1 MKRFRTISVLLVS
14 LLVLSVVI
22 LPNSPKAE
30 ALQEPT
36 YKNDVPALAPK
47 SDFLYRT
54 QNNRIFITKYIGTN
68 EKIIIPETI
77 DNLPVFAVTS
87 KAFADS
93 GITYIK
99 LPAALGNLA
108 SNAFNECDT
117 LLRIDVDDSNPYF
130 CSVDGVVYS
139 KDRTILKVFP
149 AGRGGDFTIPNG
161 VTTVSNFA
169 FYRCYQVENINMY
182 NTVTSIGERAFS
194 FCWNLRSVRFSD
206 NLETIGALAFSHCD
220 DLTEL
225 RLPKS
230 IKSIG
235 TDAFLGK
242 INSND
247 SSKEYYLIDGVYA
260 LKGSYPARYIKSLGL
275 NYINSSPTIT
285 NVKAGVTITDIENVI
300 PAGTE
305 LKVDVHPLSSVDAD
319 FSDLKY
325 TEGYVLD
332 IYLSKNGSV
341 YVPTGEFKINFDNSS
356 KNLIPTA
363 TKVFSSRVGDV
374 EILTNQP
381 DLKST
386 TFETDTLG
394 TYVVLLSND
403 FSLKGDANGDGA
415 VTLTDAR
422 IALLASA
429 NIVKLT
435 DEQIKTCD
443 FVTAGADKNVI
454 TTADTRAILRT
465 AAGIK

>member
-30 ALQEPT
+30 ALQEQT

-54 QNNRIFITKYIGTN
+54 QNNKIFITKYIGTN

-139 KDRTILKVFP
+139 KDRTILKAFP

-260 LKGSYPARYIKSLGL
+260 LKGSYPARYIRSLGL
-275 NYINSSPTIT
+275 NYINSSPTLT

-341 YVPTGEFKINFDNSS
+341 SVPTGEFRINFDNSS

-363 TKVFSSRVGDV
+363 TKVFTTKVGDV

-394 TYVVLLSND
+394 TYIVLLSND

>member
-1 MKRFRTISVLLVS
+1 MKRFKIISVLLVS

-22 LPNSPKAE
+22 LPNAPKAE
-30 ALQEPT
+30 ALQET
-36 YKNDVPALAPK
+36 AYKNDVPALAPQ
-47 SDFLYRT
+47 SDFNYRT
-54 QNNRIFITKYIGTN
+54 QNNRIFISKYIGTD

-77 DNLPVFAVTS
+77 DNLPVFAIS
-87 KAFADS
+87 AKAFAETNV
-93 GITYIK
+93 TYVK
-99 LPAALGNLA
+99 LPSSLATLA

-117 LLRIDVDDSNPYF
+117 LLRIDVDDNNPYY

-139 KDRTILKVFP
+139 KDRTVLKVFP
-149 AGRGGDFTIPNG
+149 AGRSGDFTIPNG
-161 VTTVSNFA
+161 VSTVSNFA
-169 FYRCYQVENINMY
+169 FYRCYQLENINMY

-194 FCWNLRSVRFSD
+194 FCWNLKSVRFSD
-206 NLETIGALAFSHCD
+206 KLETIGALAFSHCN
-220 DLTEL
+220 DLTEIH
-225 RLPKS
+225 LPKS

-247 SSKEYYLIDGVYA
+247 SSKEYYFVDGIYA
-260 LKGSYPARYIKSLGL
+260 LKGSYPAKYIKSIGL
-275 NYINSSPTIT
+275 EYINSSPTLT
-285 NVKAGVTITDIENVI
+285 NVKAGVTITDVENVI
-300 PAGTE
+300 PDGTE
-305 LKVDVHPLSSVDAD
+305 LKVDVHPLSSANAD
-319 FSDLKY
+319 FSDLNY

-341 YVPTGEFKINFDNSS
+341 SVPTGVFEINFDNSS
-356 KNLIPTA
+356 KALIPTA
-363 TKVFSSRVGDV
+363 TRVFSSRVGDI

-381 DLKST
+381 DLKSAT
-386 TFETDTLG
+386 YETDTLG
-394 TYVVLLSND
+394 TYIVLLSND

-415 VTLTDAR
+415 ITLTDAR

-435 DEQIKTCD
+435 DEQVKTCD
-443 FVTAGADKNVI
+443 FITTGADKNVI

>member
-1 MKRFRTISVLLVS
+1 
-14 LLVLSVVI
+14 
-22 LPNSPKAE
+22 
-30 ALQEPT
+30 
-36 YKNDVPALAPK
+36 
-47 SDFLYRT
+47 
-54 QNNRIFITKYIGTN
+54 
-68 EKIIIPETI
+68 
-77 DNLPVFAVTS
+77 
-87 KAFADS
+87 
-93 GITYIK
+93 
-99 LPAALGNLA
+99 
-108 SNAFNECDT
+108 
-117 LLRIDVDDSNPYF
+117 
-130 CSVDGVVYS
+130 
-139 KDRTILKVFP
+139 
-149 AGRGGDFTIPNG
+149 
-161 VTTVSNFA
+161 
-169 FYRCYQVENINMY
+169 MY
-182 NTVTSIGERAFS
+182 NTFTSIGERAFS

-394 TYVVLLSND
+394 TYIVLLSND

>member
-1 MKRFRTISVLLVS
+1 MKRFKIISVLLVS
-14 LLVLSVVI
+14 ILVLSLVI

-30 ALQEPT
+30 ALEET
-36 YKNDVPALAPK
+36 VYKNDVPVLAQK
-47 SDFLYRT
+47 SDFNYRV
-54 QNNRIFITKYIGTN
+54 QNNRIVITQYLGTN

-77 DNLPVFAVTS
+77 DNLPVFAVTA
-87 KAFADS
+87 KAFSDS
-93 GITYIK
+93 NITYIK
-99 LPAALGNLA
+99 LPSTLGTLA
-108 SNAFNECDT
+108 SNAFNECDS
-117 LLRIDVDDSNPYF
+117 LLRIDIADANPYY

-139 KDRTILKVFP
+139 KDRTTLKAFP
-149 AGRGGDFTIPNG
+149 AGRSGDFTIPNG
-161 VTTVSNFA
+161 VTTVANFA
-169 FYRCYQVENINMY
+169 FYRCYQLENVNMY

-235 TDAFLGK
+235 SDAFLGK
-242 INSND
+242 INSDN

-260 LKGSYPARYIKSLGL
+260 LKGSYAARYIKSLGL
-275 NYINSSPTIT
+275 NYINSSPTLT
-285 NVKAGVTITDIENVI
+285 NVKAGVTITDVENVI

-305 LKVDVHPLSSVDAD
+305 LKVDVHPLSSIDAD
-319 FSDLKY
+319 FSSLKY
-325 TEGYVLD
+325 SDGYVLD

-341 YVPTGEFKINFDNSS
+341 SVPTGNFKINFDGSS
-356 KNLIPTA
+356 KTLIPTA

-374 EILTNQP
+374 ELLTNQP
-381 DLKST
+381 DLKSA

-394 TYVVLLSND
+394 TYVVLTSDD
-403 FSLKGDANGDGA
+403 FSLKGDANGDG
-415 VTLTDAR
+415 VVNLNDAR

-435 DEQIKTCD
+435 DEQLKTCD
-443 FVTAGADKNVI
+443 FVTTGKDKNVI
-454 TTADTRAILRT
+454 TTADTRAILRSV
-465 AAGIK
+465 AGIK

>member
-1 MKRFRTISVLLVS
+1 MKSFKIISALLVS

-30 ALQEPT
+30 ALQEPV
-36 YKNDVPALAPK
+36 YRNDVPALAPK
-47 SDFLYRT
+47 SDFNYRT
-54 QNNRIFITKYIGTN
+54 QNNRVFITKYTGTN

-77 DNLPVFAVTS
+77 DNLPVFAVAA
-87 KAFADS
+87 KAFAETTV
-93 GITYIK
+93 TYVK
-99 LPAALGNLA
+99 LPASLGTLA

-117 LLRIDVDDSNPYF
+117 LLRIDIDDNNPYY
-130 CSVDGVVYS
+130 CSVDGIVYS

-161 VTTVSNFA
+161 VTSISNFA
-169 FYRCYQVENINMY
+169 FYRCYQLENINMY

-206 NLETIGALAFSHCD
+206 RLETIGALAFSHCD

-247 SSKEYYLIDGVYA
+247 STKEYYLVDGVYA
-260 LKGSYPARYIKSLGL
+260 LKGSYVAKYIKSLGL
-275 NYINSSPTIT
+275 NYINSSPTLT
-285 NVKAGVTITDIENVI
+285 NVKAGVTITDINNVI
-300 PAGTE
+300 PDGTE
-305 LKVDVHPLSSVDAD
+305 LKVDVHPLSSANAD
-319 FSDLKY
+319 FSDLNY

-341 YVPTGEFKINFDNSS
+341 SVPTAVFEINFDNSS
-356 KNLIPTA
+356 NALIPTA
-363 TKVFSSRVGDV
+363 TRVFSSRVGDI
-374 EILTNQP
+374 ELLTNQP
-381 DLKST
+381 DLKSAT
-386 TFETDTLG
+386 YETDTLG
-394 TYVVLLSND
+394 TYIVLLSND

-435 DEQIKTCD
+435 DEQIKACD
-443 FVTAGADKNVI
+443 FVTTGTNKNVI

>member
-1 MKRFRTISVLLVS
+1 MKSFKIISALLVS

-30 ALQEPT
+30 ALQEPV
-36 YKNDVPALAPK
+36 YRNDVPALAPK

-54 QNNRIFITKYIGTN
+54 QNNKIYITQYLGTN

-77 DNLPVFAVTS
+77 DNLPVFTITS
-87 KAFADS
+87 KAFAETNV
-93 GITYIK
+93 TYVK
-99 LPAALGNLA
+99 LPASLGNLA
-108 SNAFNECDT
+108 SNVFNECDT
-117 LLRIDVDDSNPYF
+117 LLRIDVDDNNPYF

-139 KDRTILKVFP
+139 KDRTILKTFP

-161 VTTVSNFA
+161 VTSISNFA
-169 FYRCYQVENINMY
+169 FYRCYQLENINMY
-182 NTVTSIGERAFS
+182 NTVTSIGERSFS

-206 NLETIGALAFSHCD
+206 RLETIGALAFSHCD
-220 DLTEL
+220 DLTKL

-247 SSKEYYLIDGVYA
+247 STKEYYLVDGVYA
-260 LKGSYPARYIKSLGL
+260 LKGSYAARYIKSLGL
-275 NYINSSPTIT
+275 DYINSSPTLT
-285 NVKAGVTITDIENVI
+285 NVKAGVTITDINNVI
-300 PAGTE
+300 PDGTE
-305 LKVDVHPLSSVDAD
+305 LKVDVHPLSSANAD
-319 FSDLKY
+319 FSDLNY

-341 YVPTGEFKINFDNSS
+341 SVPTGVFEINFDNSS
-356 KNLIPTA
+356 NALIPTA
-363 TKVFSSRVGDV
+363 TRVFSSRVGDI
-374 EILTNQP
+374 ELLTNQP
-381 DLKST
+381 DLKSAT
-386 TFETDTLG
+386 YETDTLG
-394 TYVVLLSND
+394 TYIVLLSND

-435 DEQIKTCD
+435 DEQIKACD
-443 FVTAGADKNVI
+443 FVTTGTNKNVI

-465 AAGIK
+465 VAGIK